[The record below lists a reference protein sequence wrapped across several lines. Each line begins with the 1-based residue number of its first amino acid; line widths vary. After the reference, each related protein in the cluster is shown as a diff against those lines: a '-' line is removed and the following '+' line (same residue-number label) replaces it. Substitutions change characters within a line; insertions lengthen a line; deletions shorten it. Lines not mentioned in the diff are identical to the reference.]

1 MLFTVVYDTI
11 TNYNDAIIIIITLD
25 GRVCVTRPD
34 QSRANLETNGHSLS

>member
-34 QSRANLETNGHSLS
+34 RTEPGNQRATV